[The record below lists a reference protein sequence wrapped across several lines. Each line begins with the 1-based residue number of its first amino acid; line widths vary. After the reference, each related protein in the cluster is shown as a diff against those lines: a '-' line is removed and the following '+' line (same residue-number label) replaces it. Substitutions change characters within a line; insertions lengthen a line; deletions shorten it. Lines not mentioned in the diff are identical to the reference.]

1 MYTCPLVPQAASPCP
16 SAIGFTLGECRA
28 GLAGGRGPMA
38 GGSVKIC
45 VLFHLPVNIKKTQ
58 KNTFFNVR
66 PELLVC
72 LFLVIAILVVYW
84 QVRNFQFVNYDD
96 RQYVTKNHHVQA
108 GLTIE
113 SVRWSFTAIHAS
125 NWHPLTWLS
134 HMLDCQIYGMN
145 PGRHHMTNVL
155 FHILNTLLLF
165 LVFKRMTGGL
175 WQSGFV
181 AALFALHPLHVESV
195 AWVAERKDVLSTFFL
210 MLTVWSYTRYVED
223 SEFIKYLLVI
233 LFFIMGLMAKPML
246 VTLPFGLLLLDYWP
260 LKRFQLCS
268 SGGKKHTLKKPFYWD
283 LIWEKTPL
291 FLLSAVSS
299 IGTYFVQKSSGAVNS
314 LAAIP
319 FHTRIANAMVSYVS
333 YIGKMIWPNNLAVL
347 YPYPESKMLWK
358 AAGAVLFLIVVSVV
372 AFRMRRT
379 KPYVAVGWLWYLGTL
394 VPVIGFVQVGVQA
407 MADRY
412 TYVPLIGI
420 FIIIAWGV
428 HDWVTKWRYR
438 RIGLVAT
445 TTAILAILIITARLQ
460 VRYWSNSVTLF
471 EHTLDVMVDNSVAHL
486 NLGEAL
492 AEQGKINAAV
502 IHYYEALRIKPG
514 LVAPHLNL
522 GVALKNEGKFNEA
535 IDHFTTALRLKPD
548 CAEAQYELGD
558 TLNKKGDFAGAV
570 KHYQEAIRIKPDY
583 PEAYNNIGVIL
594 ACQKKDKEAI
604 FYFYKALQIDSGYS
618 GAYYNLAK
626 IFTNQAK
633 IEDAILNYRKTLHFN
648 PDNTQALY
656 NLAWILATH
665 KNKEFRNGED
675 AVRLAERLCNI
686 TQYND
691 PLALDVLSAAYA
703 ETGKFGK
710 AVLTAK
716 NAQKI
721 ASDQGMK
728 QLSLRLKNR
737 LRLYQAGRPY
747 RQALTTESSHQND

>member
-1 MYTCPLVPQAASPCP
+1 M
-16 SAIGFTLGECRA
+16 
-28 GLAGGRGPMA
+28 
-38 GGSVKIC
+38 
-45 VLFHLPVNIKKTQ
+45 NIKKTQ

-108 GLTIE
+108 GLTTE
-113 SVRWSFTAIHAS
+113 SVRWAFTAIHAS

-210 MLTVWSYTRYVED
+210 MLTLWSYTRYVED
-223 SEFIKYLLVI
+223 SEFKKYLLVI
-233 LFFIMGLMAKPML
+233 LFFIIGLMAKPML
-246 VTLPFGLLLLDYWP
+246 VTLPFVLLLLDYWP
-260 LKRFQLCS
+260 LKRFQLGS
-268 SGGKKHTLKKPFYWD
+268 SGDKNYTIKKPFYWG

-299 IGTYFVQKSSGAVNS
+299 VGTYLAQKSSGAVHS
-314 LAAIP
+314 LASIP
-319 FHTRIANAMVSYVS
+319 FHVRIGNAIVSYVS

-347 YPYPESKMLWK
+347 YPYPESKILWK
-358 AAGAVLFLIVVSVV
+358 VAGAVLLLIVVSVV
-372 AFRMRRT
+372 AFRTKRT
-379 KPYVAVGWLWYLGTL
+379 KPYFVVGWLWYLGTL
-394 VPVIGFVQVGVQA
+394 VPVIGFVQVGLQA

-428 HDWVTKWRYR
+428 PDWVQKWRYR
-438 RIGLVAT
+438 RIGIAAAT
-445 TTAILAILIITARLQ
+445 IAILAILIITARLQ

-471 EHTLDVMVDNSVAHL
+471 EHALDVTVDNSIAHL

-522 GVALKNEGKFNEA
+522 GVALKEEGKLNEA

-548 CAEAQYELGD
+548 CVEAQYELGD

-583 PEAYNNIGVIL
+583 TEAYNNIGVIL
-594 ACQKKDKEAI
+594 ARQKKDKEAI
-604 FYFYKALQIDSGYS
+604 FHFYKALQIDSAYS
-618 GAYYNLAK
+618 GAYYNLGK
-626 IFTNQAK
+626 IFTNQGK
-633 IEDAILNYRKTLHFN
+633 IEDAILNYRKTLQFD

-675 AVRLAERLCNI
+675 AERLAQRLCKI
-686 TQYND
+686 TQYKQ
-691 PLALDVLSAAYA
+691 PLALDALATAYA
-703 ETGKFGK
+703 ETERFND

-716 NAQKI
+716 KALKL
-721 ASDQGMK
+721 ALDQELEE
-728 QLSLRLKNR
+728 LSLGLQKRLQ
-737 LRLYQAGRPY
+737 LYEKRRPY
-747 RQALTTESSHQND
+747 RETHPEKGGN

>member
-1 MYTCPLVPQAASPCP
+1 MT
-16 SAIGFTLGECRA
+16 
-28 GLAGGRGPMA
+28 
-38 GGSVKIC
+38 
-45 VLFHLPVNIKKTQ
+45 IKKTQ
-58 KNTFFNVR
+58 KNTFLNVR

-72 LFLVIAILVVYW
+72 LFLAIAILVVYW

-96 RQYVTKNHHVQA
+96 REYVTKNHHVQA
-108 GLTIE
+108 GLTTE
-113 SVRWSFTAIHAS
+113 SIRWSFTAIHAS

-155 FHILNTLLLF
+155 LHILNALLLF
-165 LVFKRMTGGL
+165 LVFKRMTGGI

-195 AWVAERKDVLSTFFL
+195 AWVAERKDVLSTFFW
-210 MLTVWSYTRYVED
+210 MLTLWSYTRYVER
-223 SEFIKYLLVI
+223 SKFGSYLPVL
-233 LFFIMGLMAKPML
+233 LFFILGLMSKPML
-246 VTLPFGLLLLDYWP
+246 VTLPFVLLLLDYWP

-268 SGGKKHTLKKPFYWD
+268 SGGKKHTLKKPFYWG
-283 LIWEKTPL
+283 LVWEKIPL
-291 FLLSAVSS
+291 FLLSVVSS
-299 IGTYFVQKSSGAVNS
+299 IGTYLVQKSSGAVNS

-319 FHTRIANAMVSYVS
+319 FHNRIANAMVSYVS
-333 YIGKMIWPNNLAVL
+333 YIGKMIWPHNLAVF
-347 YPYPESKMLWK
+347 YPYPEVIVLWK
-358 AAGAVLFLIVVSVV
+358 VAGAGLFLIVVSVI
-372 AFRMRRT
+372 AFRLKRT
-379 KPYVAVGWLWYLGTL
+379 KPYFVVGWLWYIGTL
-394 VPVIGFVQVGVQA
+394 VPVIGLVQVGVQR

-428 HDWVTKWRYR
+428 PDWVPKWRYR
-438 RIGLVAT
+438 RIGLAAA
-445 TTAILAILIITARLQ
+445 TAILAILIITARLQ

-471 EHTLDVMVDNSVAHL
+471 EHALDVTVDNSVAHL

-492 AEQGKINAAV
+492 AAQGKINAAV
-502 IHYYEALRIKPG
+502 RHYYEALRIKPG

-522 GVALKNEGKFNEA
+522 GVALKEEGKLDEA

-558 TLNKKGDFAGAV
+558 TLNKKGDFAAAV

-583 PEAYNNIGVIL
+583 TEAYNNIGVIL
-594 ACQKKDKEAI
+594 ARQNKDKEAI
-604 FYFYKALQIDSGYS
+604 FYFYKALRIDAAYS
-618 GAYYNLAK
+618 GAYYNLGK
-626 IFTNQAK
+626 IFTYQGK

-691 PLALDVLSAAYA
+691 PLALDALSAAYA

-716 NAQKI
+716 KAQKI
-721 ASDQGMK
+721 AVDQGMK

-737 LRLYQAGRPY
+737 LRLYQTGRPY
-747 RQALTTESSHQND
+747 RQTLPTESSHQYD

>member
-1 MYTCPLVPQAASPCP
+1 MSGQASRW
-16 SAIGFTLGECRA
+16 CRGA
-28 GLAGGRGPMA
+28 
-38 GGSVKIC
+38 
-45 VLFHLPVNIKKTQ
+45 LFNLTMSIKKTQ

-66 PELLVC
+66 PELLIC

-96 RQYVTKNHHVQA
+96 RQYVTKNHHVQD

-113 SVRWSFTAIHAS
+113 SIKWSFTAIHAS

-155 FHILNTLLLF
+155 LHILNALLLF
-165 LVFKRMTGGL
+165 LVFKRMTGDL

-210 MLTVWSYTRYVED
+210 MLTLWSYTRYVED
-223 SEFIKYLLVI
+223 SEFNKYLLVI
-233 LFFIMGLMAKPML
+233 LFFIIGLMAKPML
-246 VTLPFGLLLLDYWP
+246 VTLPFGLLLFDYWP
-260 LKRFQLCS
+260 LKRFQLGS
-268 SGGKKHTLKKPFYWD
+268 SGDKNHTMKKPFYWG

-291 FLLSAVSS
+291 FFLSAVSS
-299 IGTYFVQKSSGAVNS
+299 VGTYLAQKSSGAVHS
-314 LAAIP
+314 LASIP
-319 FHTRIANAMVSYVS
+319 FHTRVANAMVSYVS

-358 AAGAVLFLIVVSVV
+358 VAGAGLFLIVVSVI
-372 AFRMRRT
+372 AFRMKRT
-379 KPYVAVGWLWYLGTL
+379 KPYFVVGWLWYLGTL

-412 TYVPLIGI
+412 TYLPLIGI

-428 HDWVTKWRYR
+428 PDWVPKWRYR
-438 RIGLVAT
+438 RIGLAAT
-445 TTAILAILIITARLQ
+445 TIAILAILIITARLQ

-471 EHTLDVMVDNSVAHL
+471 EHALDVTVDNSIAHL

-522 GVALKNEGKFNEA
+522 GVALKEEGKLDEA

-583 PEAYNNIGVIL
+583 TEAYNNIGVIL
-594 ACQKKDKEAI
+594 ARQKKDKEAI
-604 FYFYKALQIDSGYS
+604 FHFYKALQIDSAYS
-618 GAYYNLAK
+618 GAYYNLGK
-626 IFTNQAK
+626 IFTNQGK
-633 IEDAILNYRKTLHFN
+633 IEDAILNYRKTLHLD

-665 KNKEFRNGED
+665 ENKEFRNGAD
-675 AVRLAERLCNI
+675 AVRLAERLCKI
-686 TQYND
+686 IQYKQ
-691 PLALDVLSAAYA
+691 PLAFDALAAAYA
-703 ETGKFGK
+703 ETGRFDD

-716 NAQKI
+716 KALKL
-721 ASDQGMK
+721 ALDQELEE
-728 QLSLRLKNR
+728 LSLGLKKRLQ
-737 LRLYQAGRPY
+737 LYEKRHPY
-747 RQALTTESSHQND
+747 RQTHPEKGSN